1 MPNCANAL
9 ENIKKFVFEQNRYIL
24 PQVVDALKNNFKG
37 YEEIKNAF
45 WNDNNKFGNNVKEV
59 DAIMKQLLD
68 FSYNGGLK
76 AKKLGDETFILT
88 PKKDFKRIESNRT
101 ICHYEG
107 HSMHQKY
114 GDDFNMIFNL
124 GCGTFGQYT
133 LMGKNVGASADG
145 RCSGKP
151 VAANFSSVTGTMK
164 NGIGNALASLK
175 NLKLSRFPAGV
186 AVDYCI
192 DDTNGENC
200 DSYFENIVREF
211 IEENGSILT
220 LTFANTDELK
230 NVFQICEGVRNKFL
244 SSEALRPYSYIAVRV
259 GGFNAPFITI
269 PKEQQCTYLNRITK

>member
-9 ENIKKFVFEQNRYIL
+9 ANIKKFVFEQKKYTL
-24 PQVVDALKNNFKG
+24 PQVVDALKNNFNG
-37 YEEIKNAF
+37 YEEMKNAF
-45 WNDNNKFGNNVKEV
+45 WNDSNKFGNNVKEV

-68 FSYNGGLK
+68 FSYNAGLK
-76 AKKLGDETFILT
+76 AKKLGDETFILN

-107 HSMHQKY
+107 QSMHKKY

-133 LMGKNVGASADG
+133 LMGKSVGASADG

-151 VAANFSSVTGTMK
+151 VAANFSPVTGTMK

-175 NLKLSRFPAGV
+175 NLELGRFPAGV

-192 DDTNGENC
+192 DDTNGEN
-200 DSYFENIVREF
+200 DDAYFENIVREF
-211 IEENGSILT
+211 IEENGSIMT

-230 NVFQICEGVRNKFL
+230 NVFQMCEGVRNKFL
-244 SSEALRPYSYIAVRV
+244 SSEALRPYSHIAVRV